1 MSAQSSVSAGT
12 PAPTPAPSSLT
23 SAAAGGAAD
32 ESTATQEA
40 IDITPE
46 APEAASTTCFVEPA
60 KVYNST
66 TGDLYDV
73 SADTIAA
80 INGFEAPSGFQEE
93 GSREQS
99 FLCSLG
105 NYIKPIGVEEGG
117 QYTGKFFCQVT
128 KACRSANKIVPCKQG
143 KRSNVN
149 KHMLNKHSL
158 RGQKGEDMCS
168 TRKGKAGTIQAALGA
183 SKTFAVGTK
192 RCVQHVCHVHV
203 YKGRVQPR
211 VWCCQNCC
219 DDEAQI
225 LNFNVEFWGDT
236 LFTCGS

>member
-1 MSAQSSVSAGT
+1 
-12 PAPTPAPSSLT
+12 
-23 SAAAGGAAD
+23 
-32 ESTATQEA
+32 
-40 IDITPE
+40 
-46 APEAASTTCFVEPA
+46 
-60 KVYNST
+60 
-66 TGDLYDV
+66 
-73 SADTIAA
+73 
-80 INGFEAPSGFQEE
+80 
-93 GSREQS
+93 
-99 FLCSLG
+99 
-105 NYIKPIGVEEGG
+105 
-117 QYTGKFFCQVT
+117 
-128 KACRSANKIVPCKQG
+128 
-143 KRSNVN
+143 
-149 KHMLNKHSL
+149 MLNKHSL

-211 VWCCQNCC
+211 VWGCQNCC